1 MATRRQGTA
10 DQMETKRPKRS
21 SGTER
26 RQRTE
31 LVALRL
37 LPEERRQLILAAE
50 ARGMSVSTLL
60 RECITDVIAADA
72 AEDGAGAPSASDR

>member
-1 MATRRQGTA
+1 MATRRQGAT

-37 LPEERRQLILAAE
+37 LPEEHRQLILAAE

-60 RECITDVIAADA
+60 RERIMDVIAVDA
-72 AEDGAGAPSASDR
+72 AEDGAPSADGR